1 MAKAIA
7 KEYNIKVFEVLTGF
21 KFIGEKIRQFQTE
34 NSYTYQFGFEES
46 YGCLFGTYARDKD
59 GIAAV
64 MMLSEAAAYYK
75 CNGITLWDQMLNI
88 YKKYGYYKE
97 ETISITLEGVDGA
110 KKIKNTLDKLRTT
123 PLEKIGDFQVLEI
136 RDYMKEKILN
146 MKTQEQTDTKLP
158 KSNVLYYV
166 LENECWC
173 CIRPSGTE
181 PKIKVYIGSRG
192 KDETEAEKNLINIK
206 EGIST
211 NL

>member
-1 MAKAIA
+1 M
-7 KEYNIKVFEVLTGF
+7 YMP
-21 KFIGEKIRQFQTE
+21 
-34 NSYTYQFGFEES
+34 YW
-46 YGCLFGTYARDKD
+46 RD
-59 GIAAV
+59 
-64 MMLSEAAAYYK
+64 
-75 CNGITLWDQMLNI
+75 
-88 YKKYGYYKE
+88 
-97 ETISITLEGVDGA
+97 
-110 KKIKNTLDKLRTT
+110 IKNLLNDLTL
-123 PLEKIGDFQVLEI
+123 
-136 RDYMKEKILN
+136 DYMKEKILN